1 MRKLATIQKVAEIKP
16 IPDADRIDAYRINGW
31 WVVDQKEK
39 YQVGDLVVYIEPDAW
54 VPHSLAPF
62 LCRGKEPREYNGVPG
77 EKLRTIR
84 LKKQLSQ
91 GLLLPV
97 DVLPFDDY
105 DEGQELSEFY
115 FVGHNVTDML
125 GIQKWEPAE
134 NPHLAGQMKG
144 YFPSFLVKTDQERVQ
159 NLVTEIKEASE
170 KGLLFEVTEKLEGSS
185 MTCYLIGKEVDGE
198 EDRSWEFGV
207 CSRNVDLKK
216 DPENSFWKKAIE
228 LEIEEKMLSFS
239 RDFAIQGELV
249 GPGIQGNIYGLN
261 ANDFYVFDVYDIAAG
276 RYLNPTERLELIEA
290 MGLKHVPVLNSSTP
304 CMPTV
309 DGNLALADGKSRL
322 ANTAREGIVFKEING
337 GMTFKA
343 VSNDYLLK
351 QKG

>member
-1 MRKLATIQKVAEIKP
+1 MRKLASIQKVAEIKP
-16 IPDADRIDAYRINGW
+16 IPDADRIEAYRINGW
-31 WVVDQKEK
+31 WVVDQKGK

-62 LCRGKEPREYNGVPG
+62 LCRGKEPREYNGIPG

-144 YFPSFLVKTDQERVQ
+144 YFPSFIPKTDQERCISSGTLIKTDKGDVPIETICD
-159 NLVTEIKEASE
+159 NFVGVNVLTVNHYTGEVEYKPVIDSSIMTRRKGWVRIRTKSGNVIVVTTNHKIWLPELGAYREAGLIKPGD
-170 KGLLFEVTEKLEGSS
+170 KV
-185 MTCYLIGKEVDGE
+185 
-198 EDRSWEFGV
+198 
-207 CSRNVDLKK
+207 
-216 DPENSFWKKAIE
+216 
-228 LEIEEKMLSFS
+228 LS
-239 RDFAIQGELV
+239 
-249 GPGIQGNIYGLN
+249 Y
-261 ANDFYVFDVYDIAAG
+261 
-276 RYLNPTERLELIEA
+276 
-290 MGLKHVPVLNSSTP
+290 
-304 CMPTV
+304 
-309 DGNLALADGKSRL
+309 
-322 ANTAREGIVFKEING
+322 
-337 GMTFKA
+337 
-343 VSNDYLLK
+343 
-351 QKG
+351 